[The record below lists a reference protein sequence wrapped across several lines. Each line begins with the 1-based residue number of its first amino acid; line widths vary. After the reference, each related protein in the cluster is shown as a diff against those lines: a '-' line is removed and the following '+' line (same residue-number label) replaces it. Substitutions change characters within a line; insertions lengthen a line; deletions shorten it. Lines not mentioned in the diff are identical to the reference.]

1 MSYNLINR
9 DPIAK
14 VGMRIRMGEMDGGEL
29 NPVDENLEGTIHHID
44 DIGTLHVK
52 WDDGRYIGV
61 IPNVDTY
68 QLLPAEDEQIGFD
81 VFEAEDKP
89 ILNNSKATPA
99 GKNLSKKF
107 KAPMKKLGVKSESE
121 EKNLSKEVDCEMCDH
136 SWDIEPK
143 EKHPYLCHDCGYDSQ
158 KKKYNYKELEK
169 FRKNHKKEEELE
181 ETMTAGGGNGL
192 TGAPGYSYSPSL
204 GYKNESKTI
213 KVKDLMKE
221 ETTTSA
227 ISATVDFVVANLLG
241 WGTKEDMSPPWP
253 SPKRK
258 ADNNE
263 IEDWWWQKIPT
274 YNGGVITDPYAKT
287 NETWD
292 DDELE
297 VNIDDDMTQFQKDIY
312 KNPKKYKQSVI
323 TIDKGFD
330 LNVSPPNNDWKTSLQ
345 KGVTLK
351 NQKSEEPA
359 EHFRNR
365 HYSRTIKKEEVSNF
379 VDDLISE
386 SKKKEEEKEDLEE
399 TTTFGSVFGGGFPV
413 GPAFAAKKGKWTPSK
428 KPIWKGGKIIQ
439 RLNNTGILGENTLFT
454 EINKIKFVPK
464 GGKFVKIKDKCAK
477 YNNQPWCSQG
487 AIDKPLELSNNTFE
501 SIKKVSKKTGLPFN
515 VILENINKKLF
526 EDFGRNY
533 TIQSLYDVIQDEL
546 LNDPKIEKW
555 KMVMDSPIGG
565 VENFEMPHHKS
576 DYGSTEGITDDDG
589 TMGVKGPHGILAMVI
604 LPKLVEMGILTG
616 NLKDENEMGIL
627 NTISELL
634 YHDIKPEGFNDVKHD
649 DDDLQL
655 SEETIKK
662 VSKLSKKLGVSEN
675 TILDKIKSKF
685 KGNK

>member
-14 VGMRIRMGEMDGGEL
+14 VGMRIRMGEFDAN
-29 NPVDENLEGTIHHID
+29 NPSKKNSEWKPDVSAVKKDLEGTIYKID

-52 WDDGRYIGV
+52 WDNGSTMGI
-61 IPNVDTY
+61 IPNIDTY
-68 QLLPAEDEQIGFD
+68 TLLPSLKDQVDFN

-143 EKHPYLCHDCGYDSQ
+143 EKHPYLCHDCGYDNKS
-158 KKKYNYKELEK
+158 KKYNYKELEN
-169 FRKNHKKEEELE
+169 FRKKHKKEGELE

-192 TGAPGYSYSPSL
+192 AGASGYAFTGSL
-204 GYKNESKTI
+204 GGTKKTNENKII

-292 DDELE
+292 DDQLE
-297 VNIDDDMTQFQKDIY
+297 VHIDGDMTQFQKDVY

-379 VDDLISE
+379 VNDLLSE
-386 SKKKEEEKEDLEE
+386 SKKKEKEKEDLEE

-439 RLNNTGILGENTLFT
+439 RLDNTGILGENTLFT

-501 SIKKVSKKTGLPFN
+501 SIKKVSKETGLPFN
-515 VILENINKKLF
+515 I
-526 EDFGRNY
+526 
-533 TIQSLYDVIQDEL
+533 
-546 LNDPKIEKW
+546 
-555 KMVMDSPIGG
+555 
-565 VENFEMPHHKS
+565 
-576 DYGSTEGITDDDG
+576 
-589 TMGVKGPHGILAMVI
+589 
-604 LPKLVEMGILTG
+604 
-616 NLKDENEMGIL
+616 
-627 NTISELL
+627 
-634 YHDIKPEGFNDVKHD
+634 
-649 DDDLQL
+649 
-655 SEETIKK
+655 
-662 VSKLSKKLGVSEN
+662 
-675 TILDKIKSKF
+675 ILDKIKLKILN
-685 KGNK
+685 NK

>member
-89 ILNNSKATPA
+89 VLNNSKATPA
-99 GKNLSKKF
+99 G
-107 KAPMKKLGVKSESE
+107 
-121 EKNLSKEVDCEMCDH
+121 KNLSKEVDCEMCDH

-143 EKHPYLCHDCGYDSQ
+143 DKHPFLCHDCGYDNKS
-158 KKKYNYKELEK
+158 KKYNYKELK
-169 FRKNHKKEEELE
+169 NFRKNHKKEEELE

-192 TGAPGYSYSPSL
+192 AGAPGYAFTGPL
-204 GYKNESKTI
+204 GGTKKTNENKII

-221 ETTTSA
+221 ETTTGA

-241 WGTKEDMSPPWP
+241 WGTKADMSPPWP

-258 ADNNE
+258 ADNGE
-263 IEDWWWQKIPT
+263 IEDWWWQKAPT

-297 VNIDDDMTQFQKDIY
+297 VTIDDDMTQFQKDIY
-312 KNPKKYKQSVI
+312 KNPTKYKQSVI

-359 EHFRNR
+359 ENFRSR
-365 HYSRTIKKEEVSNF
+365 AYLRTIKKEEVSNF

-439 RLNNTGILGENTLFT
+439 RLNNNGILGENTLFT

-546 LNDPKIEKW
+546 LNDPKIEQW
-555 KMVMDSPIGG
+555 KTLMDSPIGG
-565 VENFEMPHHKS
+565 VENFMMPHNKE
-576 DYGSTEGITDDDG
+576 DYGTTNGITNDDG
-589 TMGVKGPHGILAMVI
+589 TMSVQGPHGMLAMVI
-604 LPKLVEMGILTG
+604 LPKLIEMGILTG
-616 NLKDENEMGIL
+616 NRNDENEIGIL